1 MWKGCVKKKLHEKVV
16 RERREPYVEKVCEWR
31 WKAIWT
37 QGKYEENNS
46 KKKSE
51 AKVVGALRNCDDE
64 ER

>member
-1 MWKGCVKKKLHEKVV
+1 VWKSCVKKKLHEKVV
-16 RERREPYVEKVCEWR
+16 RERRVACVKKVCEWR

-37 QGKYEENNS
+37 QGKE
-46 KKKSE
+46 KKITLKKNE

>member
-1 MWKGCVKKKLHEKVV
+1 MKKKLHEKMV
-16 RERREPYVEKVCEWR
+16 RERRETCVKKVCEWR

-37 QGKYEENNS
+37 QWKDEE
-46 KKKSE
+46 KKSE